1 MLLICQNIVLV
12 STALAILITQTNLTT
27 LTDQN
32 DCKDDKCRIRID
44 YFVLFSRIL
53 PAHTDR

>member
-53 PAHTDR
+53 PTHIDQ